1 MKNKKVSIIIPVF
14 KEYNI
19 DHFVAVL
26 QRKVKNFNVEIV
38 VVDGDSSGSTISR
51 LEKYDLKT
59 ITSEKGRGTQLKKGA
74 EHSTGDLLLFLH
86 ADTEL
91 PDNFYSAVTDTC
103 DKISSCGAFSLKIDS
118 GKHLYRIIEFFT
130 NLRAK
135 YLQMP
140 FGDQAIFVKREAYF
154 ESGGF
159 LEIPVFEDVDLVRKL
174 KKSGAKIHILKETV
188 TTSSRRWES
197 EGILK
202 ATMRNWYLQILYFV
216 FNINP
221 HYLKK
226 FYRSQK

>member
-1 MKNKKVSIIIPVF
+1 MKNRKVSIIIPVF
-14 KEYNI
+14 NEYSI
-19 DHFVAVL
+19 DHFISAL
-26 QRKVKNFNVEIV
+26 QRKVQDYNVEIII
-38 VVDGDSSGSTISR
+38 VDGDKSGSTISK
-51 LEKYDLKT
+51 LGKYDVKA
-59 ITSEKGRGTQLKKGA
+59 IKSEKGRGTQLKKGV
-74 EHSTGDLLLFLH
+74 EYSSGDILLFLH

-91 PDNFYSAVTDTC
+91 PDDFFNIVTNVC
-103 DKISSCGAFSLKIDS
+103 ANISPYGAFSLKIDS
-118 GKHLYRIIEFFT
+118 GKPLYRIIEIFT

-159 LEIPVFEDVDLVRKL
+159 SEIPIFEDVDLVRKL

-202 ATMRNWYLQILYFV
+202 AMMRNWYLQILYFI

-221 HYLKK
+221 HNFKK
-226 FYRSQK
+226 FYRSHK